1 MGKFQFSKITFFSS
15 ILMEVHHLWYCK
27 MGKEEELVRGG
38 KAFKMKC
45 VFSPVLG
52 ALAKP
57 ESANAQ

>member
-1 MGKFQFSKITFFSS
+1 
-15 ILMEVHHLWYCK
+15 MEVHDLWYCK